1 MNEVLHAVWQ
11 GLVSASWSEQAA
23 TILGLLGV
31 WLATRQS
38 LWNFPVG
45 LVQVTLV
52 GLVFFDQRLFADS
65 ALQGAYFVALIY
77 GWIRWL
83 RPGGPDRP
91 LPVSRLPIPR
101 LLIIIAG
108 GSIATLCLAQ
118 ILQVVDDPMPYRD
131 AFIGCFGVVSQ
142 WLEATKRLEAWGGW
156 LLVNSAGV
164 VVYVSI
170 GLYWFVFLYLL
181 YLILSVTGFVAW
193 RRSMQHAHA

>member
-11 GLVSASWSEQAA
+11 GLISASWIEQVA
-23 TILGLLGV
+23 TVLGLLGV
-31 WLATRQS
+31 WLATRQKLS
-38 LWNFPVG
+38 NFPVG

-52 GLVFFDQRLFADS
+52 GIVFFDQRLFADA

-77 GWIRWL
+77 GWICWL
-83 RPGGPDRP
+83 RPGGPDSP
-91 LPVSRLPIPR
+91 LPVTRLPVPR
-101 LLIIIAG
+101 LLAIIAG
-108 GSIATLCLAQ
+108 GLIATLLLAQ
-118 ILQVVDDPMPYRD
+118 LLETVDDPMPYRD
-131 AFIGCFGVVSQ
+131 AFIGCFGVLSQ